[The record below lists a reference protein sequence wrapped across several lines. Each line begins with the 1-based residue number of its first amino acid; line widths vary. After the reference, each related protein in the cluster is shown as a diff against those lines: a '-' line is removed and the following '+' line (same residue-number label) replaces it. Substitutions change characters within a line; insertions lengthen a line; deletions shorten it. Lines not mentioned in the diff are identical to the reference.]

1 MLTRLVG
8 RLRKTVTVTA
18 APKRF
23 SFASARR
30 EAAIDTT
37 VRVGADGRI
46 LGFGDSGA
54 TIQGQVMP
62 VFGPGESATVA
73 VDEQALV
80 ALCRRGFALVLGP
93 WPVLRPRVVV
103 RGAKRWGV
111 PQEIFLRALREAGAE
126 IVEFTD

>member
-1 MLTRLVG
+1 MLSGLVR
-8 RLRKTVTVTA
+8 RLRRTVTVTA

-30 EAAIDTT
+30 EAAIDAT

-54 TIQGQVMP
+54 IQGQVMP
-62 VFGPGESATVA
+62 VFGPGASATVA
-73 VDEQALV
+73 VDEQALA

-93 WPVLRPRVVV
+93 WPGLRPRVVV
-103 RGAKRWGV
+103 RGAQRCGV
-111 PQEIFLRALREAGAE
+111 PQEIFLRALRQAGAKT
-126 IVEFTD
+126 VEFTD

>member
-8 RLRKTVTVTA
+8 KLRKTVTVTA
-18 APKRF
+18 APQRF

-30 EAAIDTT
+30 EAAIDTS
-37 VRVGADGRI
+37 VQVGADGRI

-54 TIQGQVMP
+54 TIQGQVRP
-62 VFGPGESATVA
+62 VFSPGASTTVA

-80 ALCRRGFALVLGP
+80 ALCRRGFQLVLGP

-111 PQEIFLRALREAGAE
+111 PQEIFLRAFRNAGAE
-126 IVEFTD
+126 TVEFTD